1 MLRSIFERSEGWCEF
16 YLSHDLMIDLIMMH
30 KRKPKNLRMRS
41 QGQGS
46 IVEKLKGPVL
56 NVEHAKG
63 ERIQQVVGMNQ
74 YKL

>member
-1 MLRSIFERSEGWCEF
+1 
-16 YLSHDLMIDLIMMH
+16 MH

-56 NVEHAKG
+56 NVEHERE
-63 ERIQQVVGMNQ
+63 ERIQQAIGMNQ
-74 YKL
+74 YKRRWWWWYIYHHPHSYNAKWVKMVI